1 MNNLCTASYTI
12 GAIETS
18 YLCGYIISKT
28 MAEKY
33 LHALS
38 KLESYEGDASVLAF
52 IKINYNLSKYK

>member
-12 GAIETS
+12 GAVETS
-18 YLCGYIISKT
+18 YLCGHIISKT

-38 KLESYEGDASVLAF
+38 QIDGYEGEIPLLAF
-52 IKINYNLSKYK
+52 IKINYNLSKNK

>member
-12 GAIETS
+12 GAVETS

-33 LHALS
+33 LYALS
-38 KLESYEGDASVLAF
+38 QIDGYEGEIPLLAF
-52 IKINYNLSKYK
+52 IKVNYNLSKLK